1 MMWLG
6 IIIFYL
12 FIGFILIPSKYLPP
26 FDNEEDAYLFT
37 IILVFWPPL
46 SIVMILTILYRL
58 IKFFARMVIWL
69 FNGGLKEKFKE
80 DEKTD

>member
-1 MMWLG
+1 MWLG

-12 FIGFILIPSKYLPP
+12 SFGFIIMPSKYYPP
-26 FDNEEDAYLFT
+26 FNNEEDAYLFT
-37 IILVFWPPL
+37 IILIFWAPL
-46 SIVMILTILYRL
+46 SIVVLLNLLYRL
-58 IKFFARMVIWL
+58 IKFFAKMVVWL